1 MPVFGFDAKKNS
13 NIPDLNDN
21 SYDAIDIDME
31 NHCSPSENFTVKQ
44 MKELTKTKA

>member
-21 SYDAIDIDME
+21 SYDDNDIDME
-31 NHCSPSENFTVKQ
+31 NRCSSNENFTIKQ
-44 MKELTKTKA
+44 TKELTKTKA